1 MRKNNLKKI
10 QKALNELNGKEFSIS
25 EICSVTDISD
35 PTVRNYLKTSNEWKL
50 KEVSYG
56 RYQANAV
63 NTAVNTAAITDTK
76 DTSKTKNP
84 EAPQFK
90 ETKTESQIMKTPQ
103 DKNNVV
109 DYSNV
114 KDYSDSVNSVNGVNG
129 VNNINGVNGG
139 KQTLTPRSS
148 ENGDTIKI
156 HGEVYLNAY
165 LKGFDRGFELGLKKA
180 QELSKKEVNNNNNLS
195 LELTQNG
202 RQ

>member
-25 EICSVTDISD
+25 EICNVTDISD

-56 RYQANAV
+56 RYQASAV
-63 NTAVNTAAITDTK
+63 NTAVNTAAITNTK
-76 DTSKTKNP
+76 DTSKTTNP

-114 KDYSDSVNSVNGVNG
+114 KDYSDSVNGVNGVNG
-129 VNNINGVNGG
+129 INGT
-139 KQTLTPRSS
+139 KQTLAPRSS